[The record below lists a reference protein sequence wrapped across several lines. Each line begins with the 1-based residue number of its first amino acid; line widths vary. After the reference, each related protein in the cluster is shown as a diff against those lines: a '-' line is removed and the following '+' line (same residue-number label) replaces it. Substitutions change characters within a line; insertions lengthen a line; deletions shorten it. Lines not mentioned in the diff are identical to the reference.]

1 MAKKKIIITGSLGY
15 VGSVL
20 APYLLERGYEVR
32 GFDTGF
38 FKDALLY
45 PAPPYDTVIK
55 DARDITKGDL
65 KGFDALVHLA
75 AISND
80 PFGSMSEE
88 EVYGP
93 TRGYANALASS
104 CKELDMDFIFAS
116 SCSVYGAGTGKLTD
130 EDGPV
135 APLTPYSR
143 NKLAIEKDLAGLAD
157 GSFSP
162 IALRFATAYG
172 LSPRLRLDLVI
183 NMLIGMAVA
192 KHSVVL
198 NSDGTAWR
206 PFIHLED
213 MARAIEAALERP
225 RSSGLTILNAGQT
238 EENFQIRDIAQQI
251 VGAMPGTTVSLLSES
266 KDVLGETSELVR
278 DRKVDGQDAR
288 TYRVSFE
295 RIRTALPTC
304 TPQHTVEKSIPEIA
318 EKLIEMGFSEKDF
331 ARSDFYRLQK
341 MEQLFRDGR
350 IDRNF
355 RWIKN

>member
-1 MAKKKIIITGSLGY
+1 MALGRAERYFGKGPSASTLQCMSKKKVIITGSLGY

-45 PAPPYDTVIK
+45 PAPEYETIIK
-55 DARDITKGDL
+55 DARDITKADL
-65 KGFDALVHLA
+65 SGYDALVHLA

-93 TRGYANALASS
+93 TKAYARMLASF
-104 CKELDMDFIFAS
+104 CKDLGMDFIFAS
-116 SCSVYGAGTGKLTD
+116 SCSIYGAGTGELTD

-157 GSFSP
+157 DSFSP
-162 IALRFATAYG
+162 IALRFATPYG
-172 LSPRLRLDLVI
+172 LSPRIRLDLVI

-198 NSDGTAWR
+198 NSDGSAWR
-206 PFIHLED
+206 PFIHVED
-213 MARAIEAALERP
+213 MARAIEAALERT
-225 RSSGLTILNAGQT
+225 RQGGL
-238 EENFQIRDIAQQI
+238 
-251 VGAMPGTTVSLLSES
+251 
-266 KDVLGETSELVR
+266 
-278 DRKVDGQDAR
+278 
-288 TYRVSFE
+288 
-295 RIRTALPTC
+295 
-304 TPQHTVEKSIPEIA
+304 
-318 EKLIEMGFSEKDF
+318 
-331 ARSDFYRLQK
+331 
-341 MEQLFRDGR
+341 
-350 IDRNF
+350 
-355 RWIKN
+355 

>member
-157 GSFSP
+157 DSFSP

-172 LSPRLRLDLVI
+172 LSPRLRLCTVY
-183 NMLIGMAVA
+183 
-192 KHSVVL
+192 
-198 NSDGTAWR
+198 
-206 PFIHLED
+206 
-213 MARAIEAALERP
+213 P
-225 RSSGLTILNAGQT
+225 RSRDLFGKFSGQRGKNLNGTHFHAACCRRRGSRRLRGRFLRGVPRKKSDSYRAGESAGRCVSQPRLHSL
-238 EENFQIRDIAQQI
+238 QGIAQ
-251 VGAMPGTTVSLLSES
+251 
-266 KDVLGETSELVR
+266 R
-278 DRKVDGQDAR
+278 DKND
-288 TYRVSFE
+288 
-295 RIRTALPTC
+295 P
-304 TPQHTVEKSIPEIA
+304 
-318 EKLIEMGFSEKDF
+318 
-331 ARSDFYRLQK
+331 RS
-341 MEQLFRDGR
+341 
-350 IDRNF
+350 
-355 RWIKN
+355 

>member
-45 PAPPYDTVIK
+45 PAPEYETIIK
-55 DARDITKGDL
+55 DARDITKADL
-65 KGFDALVHLA
+65 SGYDALVHLA

-93 TRGYANALASS
+93 TQAYARMLASF
-104 CKELDMDFIFAS
+104 CKDLGMDFIFAS
-116 SCSVYGAGTGKLTD
+116 SCSIYGAGTGELTD

-157 GSFSP
+157 DSFSP

-172 LSPRLRLDLVI
+172 LSPRIRLDLVI

-192 KHSVVL
+192 KHQVVL
-198 NSDGTAWR
+198 NSDGSAWR
-206 PFIHLED
+206 PFIHVED
-213 MARAIEAALERP
+213 MAHTMERALSRT
-225 RSSGLTILNAGQT
+225 RSSGPTILNAGRT
-238 EENFQIRDIAQQI
+238 EDNFQIRTIAELA
-251 VGAMPGTTVSLLSES
+251 VAAVSGATVSYLSKNAALKREEA
-266 KDVLGETSELVR
+266 DLIR
-278 DRKVDGQDAR
+278 DRKVPDGKDTR

-295 RIRTALPTC
+295 KIKTSLPEYA
-304 TPQHTVEKSIPEIA
+304 PRHTVEATIPVMA
-318 EKLIEMGFSEKDF
+318 KKLKELGFSEADF
-331 ARSDFYRLQK
+331 KRKGFYRLQR
-341 MEQLFRDGR
+341 MEELFAKGQ

-355 RWIKN
+355 RWIA